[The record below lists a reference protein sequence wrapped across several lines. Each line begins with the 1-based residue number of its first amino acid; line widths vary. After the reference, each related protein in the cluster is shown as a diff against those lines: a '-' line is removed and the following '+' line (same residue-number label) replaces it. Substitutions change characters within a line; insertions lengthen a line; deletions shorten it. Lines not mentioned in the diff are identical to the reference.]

1 MWHLV
6 NDGYFASA
14 DGEDPSGSTRNL
26 IPRSY
31 LEKVPMPTLYN
42 GTVGGPEGPT
52 DSGRSHGA
60 AGSSVGGGKRL
71 GVIEL
76 LLYNMSSTLAS
87 VAAGYDVRLSNVTAI
102 HPKLHPKQ
110 DDGKYWYGDQ
120 RQEQPSLYPHN
131 TYHGPTPHH
140 RTPLSNADFK
150 PIRFTESHHRNE
162 QQRKSATSRSSN
174 SSDEDVS

>member
-1 MWHLV
+1 M
-6 NDGYFASA
+6 
-14 DGEDPSGSTRNL
+14 GSTRHL

-31 LEKVPMPTLYN
+31 LDKVPMPTLYN
-42 GTVGGPEGPT
+42 GAIGGPEGRT
-52 DSGRSHGA
+52 ESNSRGA
-60 AGSSVGGGKRL
+60 PGSKPQM

-102 HPKLHPKQ
+102 HPKLHPSQ
-110 DDGKYWYGDQ
+110 DDGKYWYGEKEQ
-120 RQEQPSLYPHN
+120 QPSLYPHN

-150 PIRFTESHHRNE
+150 PIRFTESPQQHYSVDGNRNSE
-162 QQRKSATSRSSN
+162 
-174 SSDEDVS
+174 SSDEDVSCCLIFDVEMSCPTQWFFG